1 VYFKRIAM
9 AVKKYINTTEVVEL
23 TGHPYDEILSLAKTG
38 VLPCHRTRRGHYR
51 LNVDAV
57 EEYFG
62 IQTNK
67 PEEVEDKPIR
77 EEEAIPPSDTRLIT
91 ESHYKE
97 VIERICAAKSSIK
110 IMTGDFKRF
119 KLKPTAKQGKAAIER
134 EQSGACSDSAEREQA
149 RPKVKNYND
158 GTPFIKHL
166 MEKAGKGIAVQIIC
180 SRPSKSFKEEY
191 DALYEKIKPKNLR
204 IYFCERNHSK
214 VVIVDNK
221 VAYVGSANVTPAGLA
236 QGVMSPGNFEVG
248 FLTENRQFISQLN
261 TLFSKIMN
269 GDYCYGCHLANKC
282 VEY

>member
-1 VYFKRIAM
+1 M
-9 AVKKYINTTEVVEL
+9 LQNKYIGTKDAASL
-23 TGHPYDEILSLAKTG
+23 TGRPYDEILSLAKTG

-57 EEYFG
+57 EKYFG
-62 IQTNK
+62 IQINK
-67 PEEVEDKPIR
+67 PEEVEDKPIK
-77 EEEAIPPSDTRLIT
+77 EEEARPASNTRLIT
-91 ESHYKE
+91 ENHYEE
-97 VIERICAAKSSIK
+97 VIERICAAKSSIR

-119 KLKPTAKQGKAAIER
+119 KLKPTSKQG
-134 EQSGACSDSAEREQA
+134 
-149 RPKVKNYND
+149 KNYND
-158 GTPFIKHL
+158 GTLFIKHL

-191 DALYEKIKPKNLR
+191 DALYEKIRPKNFR

-236 QGVMSPGNFEVG
+236 QGVMSPGNFEAG
-248 FLTENRQFISQLN
+248 ILTENHQFISQLN

-269 GDYCYGCHLANKC
+269 GDYCYNCHLANKC

>member
-1 VYFKRIAM
+1 M
-9 AVKKYINTTEVVEL
+9 LQNKYIGTKDAASL
-23 TGHPYDEILSLAKTG
+23 TGRPYDEILSLAKTG
-38 VLPCHRTRRGHYR
+38 VLPSHRTRRGHYR

-57 EEYFG
+57 EKYFG
-62 IQTNK
+62 IQINK
-67 PEEVEDKPIR
+67 PEEAEDKPIK
-77 EEEAIPPSDTRLIT
+77 EEEAIPASNTRLIT
-91 ESHYKE
+91 ENHYEE
-97 VIERICAAKSSIK
+97 VIERICAAKSSIR

-119 KLKPTAKQGKAAIER
+119 KLKPTAKQG
-134 EQSGACSDSAEREQA
+134 
-149 RPKVKNYND
+149 KNYND

-191 DALYEKIKPKNLR
+191 DALYEKIKPKNFR

-236 QGVMSPGNFEVG
+236 QGIMSPGNFEVG
-248 FLTENRQFISQLN
+248 ILTENHQFISQLN

-269 GDYCYGCHLANKC
+269 GDYCYNCHLANKC

>member
-1 VYFKRIAM
+1 M
-9 AVKKYINTTEVVEL
+9 PQNKYIGTKDAASM
-23 TGHPYDEILSLAKTG
+23 TGRPYDEILSLAKTG

-51 LNVDAV
+51 LNVNAV
-57 EEYFG
+57 EKYFG
-62 IQTNK
+62 IQINM
-67 PEEVEDKPIR
+67 PEEAEDKPIK
-77 EEEAIPPSDTRLIT
+77 EEEAIPASDTRLIT
-91 ESHYKE
+91 ESHYEE
-97 VIERICAAKSSIK
+97 VIERICAAKSSIR

-119 KLKPTAKQGKAAIER
+119 KLKPTAKQG
-134 EQSGACSDSAEREQA
+134 
-149 RPKVKNYND
+149 KNYND

-191 DALYEKIKPKNLR
+191 DALYERIKPKNLR
-204 IYFCERNHSK
+204 IYYCERNHSK

-248 FLTENRQFISQLN
+248 ILTENHQYISQLN

-269 GDYCYGCHLANKC
+269 GDYCYNCHLANKC

>member
-1 VYFKRIAM
+1 M
-9 AVKKYINTTEVVEL
+9 AIKKYINTTEVVEL
-23 TGHPYDEILSLAKTG
+23 TGRPYDEILSLAKTG

-62 IQTNK
+62 IQINK
-67 PEEVEDKPIR
+67 PEEVEDKPIK
-77 EEEAIPPSDTRLIT
+77 EDKAIPRGDTRLIT
-91 ESHYKE
+91 ESHYEK
-97 VIERICAAKSSIK
+97 VIERICAAKSSIR

-119 KLKPTAKQGKAAIER
+119 KLKPTAKQGK
-134 EQSGACSDSAEREQA
+134 
-149 RPKVKNYND
+149 NYND

-166 MEKAGKGIAVQIIC
+166 MEKAGMGISVQIIC
-180 SRPSKSFKEEY
+180 SRPSKSYKKEY
-191 DALYEKIKPKNLR
+191 DALYEKIKPKNFR

-236 QGVMSPGNFEVG
+236 QGVMSPGNFEAG
-248 FLTENRQFISQLN
+248 ILTENHKFISQLN

-269 GDYCYGCHLANKC
+269 GDYCYNCHLANKC

>member
-1 VYFKRIAM
+1 M
-9 AVKKYINTTEVVEL
+9 LQNKYIGTKDAASL
-23 TGHPYDEILSLAKTG
+23 TGRPYDEILSLAKTG
-38 VLPCHRTRRGHYR
+38 VLPSHRTRRGHYR

-57 EEYFG
+57 EKYFG
-62 IQTNK
+62 IQINK
-67 PEEVEDKPIR
+67 PEEAEDKPIK
-77 EEEAIPPSDTRLIT
+77 EEEAIPASNTRLIT
-91 ESHYKE
+91 ESHYEE
-97 VIERICAAKSSIK
+97 VIERICAAKSSIR

-119 KLKPTAKQGKAAIER
+119 KLKPTAKQGK
-134 EQSGACSDSAEREQA
+134 
-149 RPKVKNYND
+149 NYND

-166 MEKAGKGIAVQIIC
+166 IEKAGKGIAVQIIC

-191 DALYEKIKPKNLR
+191 DALYEKIKPKNFR

-236 QGVMSPGNFEVG
+236 QGIMSPGNFEVG
-248 FLTENRQFISQLN
+248 ILTENHQFISQLN

-269 GDYCYGCHLANKC
+269 GDYCYNCHLANKC

>member
-1 VYFKRIAM
+1 M
-9 AVKKYINTTEVVEL
+9 PQNKYIGTKDAASL
-23 TGHPYDEILSLAKTG
+23 TGRPYDEILSLAKTG
-38 VLPCHRTRRGHYR
+38 VLPSHRTRRGHYR

-57 EEYFG
+57 EKYFG
-62 IQTNK
+62 IQINK
-67 PEEVEDKPIR
+67 PEEAEDKPIK
-77 EEEAIPPSDTRLIT
+77 EEEAIPASDTRLIT
-91 ESHYKE
+91 ENHYEE
-97 VIERICAAKSSIK
+97 VIERICAAKSSIR

-119 KLKPTAKQGKAAIER
+119 KLKPTAKQG
-134 EQSGACSDSAEREQA
+134 
-149 RPKVKNYND
+149 KNYND

-166 MEKAGKGIAVQIIC
+166 MEKAGKGISVQIIC

-191 DALYEKIKPKNLR
+191 DALYEKIKPKNFR
-204 IYFCERNHSK
+204 IYYCERNHSK

-248 FLTENRQFISQLN
+248 ILTENCQFISQLN

-269 GDYCYGCHLANKC
+269 GDYCYNCHLANKC

>member
-1 VYFKRIAM
+1 M
-9 AVKKYINTTEVVEL
+9 LQNKYIGTKDAASL
-23 TGHPYDEILSLAKTG
+23 TGRPYDEILSLAKTG
-38 VLPCHRTRRGHYR
+38 VLPSHRTRRGHYR

-57 EEYFG
+57 EKYFG
-62 IQTNK
+62 IQINK
-67 PEEVEDKPIR
+67 PEEAEDKPIK
-77 EEEAIPPSDTRLIT
+77 EEEAIPASNTRLIT
-91 ESHYKE
+91 ESHYEE
-97 VIERICAAKSSIK
+97 VIERICAAKSSIR

-119 KLKPTAKQGKAAIER
+119 KLKPTAKQGK
-134 EQSGACSDSAEREQA
+134 
-149 RPKVKNYND
+149 NYND

-166 MEKAGKGIAVQIIC
+166 IEKAGKGIAVQIIC

-191 DALYEKIKPKNLR
+191 DALYEKIKPKNFR

-236 QGVMSPGNFEVG
+236 QGIMSPGNFEVG
-248 FLTENRQFISQLN
+248 ILTENHQFISQLN

-269 GDYCYGCHLANKC
+269 GDYCYNYHLANKC

>member
-1 VYFKRIAM
+1 M
-9 AVKKYINTTEVVEL
+9 PQNKYIGTKDAASL
-23 TGHPYDEILSLAKTG
+23 TGRPYDEILSLAKTG

-57 EEYFG
+57 EKYFG
-62 IQTNK
+62 IQINK
-67 PEEVEDKPIR
+67 LEEVEDKPIK
-77 EEEAIPPSDTRLIT
+77 EDKAIPTSDTRLIT
-91 ESHYKE
+91 ENHYEE
-97 VIERICAAKSSIK
+97 VIERICAAKSSIR
-110 IMTGDFKRF
+110 IMTGDFKRI
-119 KLKPTAKQGKAAIER
+119 KLKPTAKQG
-134 EQSGACSDSAEREQA
+134 
-149 RPKVKNYND
+149 KNYND

-191 DALYEKIKPKNLR
+191 DALDEKIKPKNFR

-236 QGVMSPGNFEVG
+236 QGVMSPGNFEAG
-248 FLTENRQFISQLN
+248 ILTENHQFISQLN

-269 GDYCYGCHLANKC
+269 GDYCYNCHLANKC

>member
-1 VYFKRIAM
+1 M
-9 AVKKYINTTEVVEL
+9 LQNKYIGTKDAASL
-23 TGHPYDEILSLAKTG
+23 IGRPYDEILSLAKTG

-67 PEEVEDKPIR
+67 PEEAEDKPIR
-77 EEEAIPPSDTRLIT
+77 EEEAVPPCDTRLIT
-91 ESHYKE
+91 ESHYEE
-97 VIERICAAKSSIK
+97 VIERICAAKSSIR

-119 KLKPTAKQGKAAIER
+119 KLKPTAKQG
-134 EQSGACSDSAEREQA
+134 
-149 RPKVKNYND
+149 KNYND

-191 DALYEKIKPKNLR
+191 DALYEKIKPKNFR

-236 QGVMSPGNFEVG
+236 QGVMSPGNFEIG
-248 FLTENRQFISQLN
+248 ILTENHQFISQLN

-269 GDYCYGCHLANKC
+269 GDYCYNCHLANKC

>member
-1 VYFKRIAM
+1 M
-9 AVKKYINTTEVVEL
+9 LQNKYIGTKDAASL
-23 TGHPYDEILSLAKTG
+23 TGRPYDEILNLAKTG
-38 VLPCHRTRRGHYR
+38 VLPSHRTRRGHYR

-57 EEYFG
+57 ENYFG
-62 IQTNK
+62 IQINK
-67 PEEVEDKPIR
+67 PEEAEDKPIK
-77 EEEAIPPSDTRLIT
+77 EEEAIPASNTRLIT
-91 ESHYKE
+91 ENHYEK
-97 VIERICAAKSSIK
+97 VIERICAAKSSIR

-119 KLKPTAKQGKAAIER
+119 KLKPTAKQG
-134 EQSGACSDSAEREQA
+134 
-149 RPKVKNYND
+149 KNYND

-191 DALYEKIKPKNLR
+191 DALYEKIKPKNFR

-236 QGVMSPGNFEVG
+236 QGIMSPGNFEVG
-248 FLTENRQFISQLN
+248 ILTENHQFISQLN

-269 GDYCYGCHLANKC
+269 GDYCYNCHLANKC

>member
-1 VYFKRIAM
+1 M
-9 AVKKYINTTEVVEL
+9 HNKYIGTKDAASL
-23 TGHPYDEILSLAKTG
+23 TGRPYDEILNLAKTG
-38 VLPCHRTRRGHYR
+38 VLLCHRTRRGHYR

-57 EEYFG
+57 EKYFG
-62 IQTNK
+62 IQINR
-67 PEEVEDKPIR
+67 PEEVEDMPIK
-77 EEEAIPPSDTRLIT
+77 EEKAISPSDIRLIT

-119 KLKPTAKQGKAAIER
+119 KLKPTKKQG
-134 EQSGACSDSAEREQA
+134 
-149 RPKVKNYND
+149 KNYND

-166 MEKAGKGIAVQIIC
+166 MEKTEKGISVQIIC

-191 DALYEKIKPKNLR
+191 DALYEKIQPKNFR

-221 VAYVGSANVTPAGLA
+221 VAYVGSANITPAGLA
-236 QGVMSPGNFEVG
+236 QGIMSPGNFEVG
-248 FLTENRQFISQLN
+248 IITENHQFISQLN
-261 TLFSKIMN
+261 NLFSKIMN